1 MDKDKATQKTLVES
15 AFDALDHNKDGSINA
30 RDLLQVY
37 ADTFP
42 APDSG
47 QTVLDEAT
55 ANALISIASGSAS
68 DDNSQPPQQG
78 SPSISFQDFQHF
90 LRIHKIEV
98 IPTGEEWT
106 RESLETLLRDLSQV
120 KLSEPSQVETRV
132 PASAEV
138 ATKASTTTAQPPATL
153 KRYFDSTC
161 RDVKAALTSETMKH
175 LAAGGIAG
183 AVSRTVVSPL
193 ERMKILFQIQGPEP
207 ASYQGVIPTLRK
219 IWLEEGWLGFMR
231 GNGTN
236 VIRIVPYSAVQFASY
251 EQFKKLLVDPATGML
266 DTPRRLTA
274 GALAG
279 LTSVAF
285 TYPLDIVRTRLSIQS
300 AQVGGDLEAAKKLP
314 GIWQTMVTIC
324 KHEGGITGLYR
335 GLGPTLTGVAPYV
348 ALNFQAYEVLR
359 AYLTPPGEVAPS
371 VPVKLLC
378 GALAGSFAQTV
389 TYPLDVLRRRMQ
401 VTNMSLVSYKYT
413 STWDAVR
420 KIVRQEGVRGLYKG
434 MIPNYLKVAPAI
446 SVSFVAY
453 EQCKQILIGKK
464 TTAGM

>member
-1 MDKDKATQKTLVES
+1 MDKDKTTQKTLVES

-42 APDSG
+42 APEAG
-47 QTVLDEAT
+47 QTALDEAT
-55 ANALISIASGSAS
+55 ANALVSIASGSAPG
-68 DDNSQPPQQG
+68 DGSQTSQQE

-120 KLSEPSQVETRV
+120 NLGESSQEARV
-132 PASAEV
+132 AAPVPVAATTGAS
-138 ATKASTTTAQPPATL
+138 ATL
-153 KRYFDSTC
+153 KRYVDSSYQ
-161 RDVKAALTSETMKH
+161 DLKAAITSETMKH
-175 LAAGGIAG
+175 LVAGGIAG

-193 ERMKILFQIQGPEP
+193 ERMKILFQVQGPEP

-219 IWLEEGWLGFMR
+219 IWVEEGWLGFMR

-251 EQFKKLLVDPATGML
+251 EQFKRLLVDPATGML

-300 AQVGGDLEAAKKLP
+300 AQVGNDLEAMKKLP
-314 GIWQTMVTIC
+314 GIWQTMITIY
-324 KHEGGITGLYR
+324 KHEGGIVGLYR

-359 AYLTPPGEVAPS
+359 AYVTPPGEVAPS
-371 VPVKLLC
+371 VPMKLLC

-401 VTNMSLVSYKYT
+401 VTNMSSVSYKYS

>member
-1 MDKDKATQKTLVES
+1 MDKDKITQKTLVKS

-30 RDLLQVY
+30 RDLLHVY

-42 APDSG
+42 VPESG
-47 QTVLDEAT
+47 QAVLDEAT

-68 DDNSQPPQQG
+68 DDGSQPAPQE
-78 SPSISFQDFQHF
+78 SPSISFHDFQHF
-90 LRIHKIEV
+90 LKIHKIEV

-120 KLSEPSQVETRV
+120 KLSEPSQEAQSVTPTPVTVTEE
-132 PASAEV
+132 S
-138 ATKASTTTAQPPATL
+138 STAF
-153 KRYFDSTC
+153 KRYLQSSYHEL
-161 RDVKAALTSETMKH
+161 KAAVTSETMKH
-175 LAAGGIAG
+175 LVAGGVAG

-207 ASYQGVIPTLRK
+207 ANYQGVIPTLRK
-219 IWLEEGWLGFMR
+219 IWVEEGWLGFMR

-251 EQFKKLLVDPATGML
+251 EQFKRLLVDPATGTL

-279 LTSVAF
+279 LTSVAC

-300 AQVGGDLEAAKKLP
+300 AQVGSDPEALKKLP
-314 GIWQTMVTIC
+314 GIWRTMVIIY
-324 KHEGGITGLYR
+324 KNEGGIVGLYR

-371 VPVKLLC
+371 VPMKLVC

-401 VTNMSLVSYKYT
+401 VTNMSSVSYKYS
-413 STWDAVR
+413 STWDAVK

-453 EQCKQILIGKK
+453 EQCKQVLIGKK